1 MHRLLKKSQKETTIL
16 DAGTTGGCVHTVPSP
31 EVTDIIA
38 FANPDKEEER
48 DALPKVL
55 GKVLDRIRNL
65 SFFPASMAVK
75 EVMTLGGTDESL
87 VG

>member
-1 MHRLLKKSQKETTIL
+1 M
-16 DAGTTGGCVHTVPSP
+16 
-31 EVTDIIA
+31 TDIIA

-65 SFFPASMAVK
+65 LFFPESTAVK